1 MRFPII
7 AGMTLLV
14 LGVLGWYYSG
24 YAKGAHGALRCE
36 RGGAVIINV
45 DGKDY
50 AVNGMAGP
58 TTLKLSGSGTAPL
71 IQKPT

>member
-1 MRFPII
+1 MRFPDRFRND
-7 AGMTLLV
+7 ASRSRRPRLV
-14 LGVLGWYYSG
+14 LQR
-24 YAKGAHGALRCE
+24 LRQGSSWRTACE

-45 DGKDY
+45 DGKDS